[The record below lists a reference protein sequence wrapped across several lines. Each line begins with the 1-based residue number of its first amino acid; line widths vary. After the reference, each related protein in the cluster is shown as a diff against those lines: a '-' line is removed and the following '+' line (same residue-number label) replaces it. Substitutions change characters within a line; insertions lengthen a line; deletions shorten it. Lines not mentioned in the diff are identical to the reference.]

1 MKLLTAGSLK
11 INELTEL
18 LKASYLE
25 QPPKNIY
32 NYELDEKLSDLYVKV
47 YVDMNKKKI
56 VIAYRGTKGTQ
67 DWSNN
72 MIYSMNS
79 NAYKLTPR
87 FKSAKKM

>member
-47 YVDMNKKKI
+47 YVDMNKKK
-56 VIAYRGTKGTQ
+56 
-67 DWSNN
+67 
-72 MIYSMNS
+72 
-79 NAYKLTPR
+79 LL
-87 FKSAKKM
+87 